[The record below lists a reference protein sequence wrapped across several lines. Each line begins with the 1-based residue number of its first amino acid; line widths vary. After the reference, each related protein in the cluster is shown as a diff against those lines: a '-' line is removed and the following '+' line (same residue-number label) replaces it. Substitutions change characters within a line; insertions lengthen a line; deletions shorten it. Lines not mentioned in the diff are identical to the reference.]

1 MRKTTNWFRVF
12 HWSNPKYVTAA
23 VSVFS
28 KQWNG
33 VEFSSK
39 EHNCPVQASRHSL
52 SQGRWASYQN
62 SRLAA
67 NKCKQLRRHS
77 PGVNH
82 HKYVGLTTFR
92 KSREITRVAALL
104 PDLFYSSY
112 DHRCMGSN
120 LLEADLK
127 EVSLFFRATS
137 FPNKLTFL
145 TLKKVGP
152 AILAGLEEGIARGW
166 LHNITF
172 SIEFWDTQ
180 CNSLE
185 AIFT

>member
-39 EHNCPVQASRHSL
+39 EHNCPVQASRHNL
-52 SQGRWASYQN
+52 SQGRWASSQN
-62 SRLAA
+62 SNLAA

-127 EVSLFFRATS
+127 EVSFFSEPHLFPTS
-137 FPNKLTFL
+137 WPFWLWKR
-145 TLKKVGP
+145 
-152 AILAGLEEGIARGW
+152 LALQ
-166 LHNITF
+166 
-172 SIEFWDTQ
+172 S
-180 CNSLE
+180 
-185 AIFT
+185 